1 MARTT
6 GSHADGTR
14 ARVLDAARDLF
25 VERGYAGTSVRDI
38 AEHLGMTKGALYYH
52 FSSKEDL
59 LYALVEPLLEALE
72 EFTARARDTGRV
84 GDLVR
89 GLVDLLDEHRGL
101 LRAFLGDPS
110 VKRGLLAHHRIPAR
124 LGRLHE
130 ALSGDVG
137 DPTARL
143 RARCALGLIHAGV
156 LAFER
161 DPWADAA
168 ASGGP
173 VGPPLP
179 SPVRLDEAGKRFVVD
194 AALAVLAVPAPV
206 TVGAPGSIDENRSI
220 TVAVSDQ

>member
-72 EFTARARDTGRV
+72 RFTTRARDTGRV

-89 GLVDLLDEHRGL
+89 GLVDLLDEHRLL
-101 LRAFLGDPS
+101 LRSFLGDPS
-110 VKRGLLAHHRIPAR
+110 VKHGLLAHHRIPAR

-130 ALSGDVG
+130 ALAGTDDG
-137 DPTARL
+137 TDPAARL

-161 DPWADAA
+161 DPWADPA
-168 ASGGP
+168 
-173 VGPPLP
+173 VPPRP
-179 SPVRLDEAGKRFVVD
+179 SPVRLDEAGKRLVVA
-194 AALAVLAVPAPV
+194 AALAVLTVPVPA
-206 TVGAPGSIDENRSI
+206 TEGAPATIDEDRSVS
-220 TVAVSDQ
+220 VAGSEQG

>member
-14 ARVLDAARDLF
+14 VRILAAARELF
-25 VERGYAGTSVRDI
+25 VERGYAGTSVRDL

-52 FSSKEDL
+52 FSSKEEL

-124 LGRLHE
+124 LG
-130 ALSGDVG
+130 ALAQVLAGPG
-137 DPTARL
+137 EGAERAARL

-173 VGPPLP
+173 VGPPQP
-179 SPVRLDEAGKRFVVD
+179 SPVRLDEDSKRFVVD

-206 TVGAPGSIDENRSI
+206 TVGAPGSIEVDR
-220 TVAVSDQ
+220 

>member
-14 ARVLDAARDLF
+14 ARVLDAARELF

-124 LGRLHE
+124 LGQLHE
-130 ALSGDVG
+130 ALSGAGG

-161 DPWADAA
+161 DPWSEA
-168 ASGGP
+168 GE

-179 SPVRLDEAGKRFVVD
+179 SPVRLDEDGKRFVVD

-206 TVGAPGSIDENRSI
+206 TVGTPGTIDGNRSI
-220 TVAVSDQ
+220 TVAGSDAR